1 MQLQFLDMKKILAL
15 LIIAIIATFAQ
26 AQLLWK
32 VTGQDLAK
40 PSYLFG
46 THHFISG
53 NFIDSIP
60 GLPQV
65 IDEIDQ
71 VYVEIQSKAMDAP
84 EALQLMS
91 AAMMAP
97 QDSTLDKLYSADGLK
112 IIDDVVKK
120 YFGIFGIGIDKF
132 YMMKPAAVMMQ
143 LQVIQSTTAIPN
155 FNPLNLID
163 KAVEKRCTDKGKI
176 ANSLESV
183 GFQTDLL
190 FNAPLNE
197 QASDLLEMCKNDSK
211 VEEMAKVMVDDYKHQ
226 RLEKLLEAM
235 SDKDLGGND
244 EEDLKR
250 LVYDRNRNW
259 IPTIM
264 QAMKQGSIL
273 VSVGAGHLPGPQG
286 VIALLRAQGYEVT
299 PISCPQ

>member
-1 MQLQFLDMKKILAL
+1 
-15 LIIAIIATFAQ
+15 
-26 AQLLWK
+26 
-32 VTGQDLAK
+32 
-40 PSYLFG
+40 
-46 THHFISG
+46 
-53 NFIDSIP
+53 
-60 GLPQV
+60 
-65 IDEIDQ
+65 
-71 VYVEIQSKAMDAP
+71 
-84 EALQLMS
+84 
-91 AAMMAP
+91 
-97 QDSTLDKLYSADGLK
+97 
-112 IIDDVVKK
+112 
-120 YFGIFGIGIDKF
+120 
-132 YMMKPAAVMMQ
+132 MKPAAVMMQ